1 MSLQKFFGD
10 LGASVKGAGKMLV
23 LSRRA
28 SLRAVGHDRPLV
40 VLGNGPSLN
49 KTLEEQRER
58 LAGCDL
64 MAVNFAANAPVFS
77 ELRPKYYILAD
88 PFFFSG
94 KDVENLVKLWR
105 GLAQVDWPMSLLVP
119 VEMRKKAEALV
130 AGNTNINVLT
140 FNAVGVEGFGCFR
153 NMAYGSRLAMPRPR
167 NVLIPAI
174 MCGIWLGYS
183 TIYIAGADHSWMQ
196 TIYVDDNNHVV
207 SVQPHFYS
215 DSEQERA
222 RVYAEYEGYRLHDI
236 VHSFYVAFRAYHD
249 IRAFADHRGVSIVNI
264 TPGSY
269 IDAFP
274 RASAIPE

>member
-23 LSRRA
+23 LSRRE

-94 KDVENLVKLWR
+94 KDAENLVKLWR
-105 GLAQVDWPMSLLVP
+105 VLAQVDWPMSLLVP

-130 AGNTNINVLT
+130 AGNANINVLT